1 MPRLLLTLF
10 TSVLAFSAVT
20 SAQTTPATSTRQLTV
35 EELFKKPALAN
46 PILSRSGKYLAAV
59 APFKGRLNL
68 QVINMETRKGDLL
81 TRYENFDVVNVHW
94 VGDERLIYSLGLYD
108 APTGPSSVDG
118 GGLFV
123 VGRDGSKPRQLA
135 STIADDIRKLQL
147 VHRTMSFVRQ
157 IPGSIDEVMVE
168 GNLSSAD
175 SNDLC
180 VLDLNT
186 GKTRLL
192 TLGVQHHD
200 L

>member
-81 TRYENFDVVNVHW
+81 TSKFNRPLKGATAARYLP
-94 VGDERLIYSLGLYD
+94 ERDKIG
-108 APTGPSSVDG
+108 
-118 GGLFV
+118 
-123 VGRDGSKPRQLA
+123 LA
-135 STIADDIRKLQL
+135 SAGFL
-147 VHRTMSFVRQ
+147 
-157 IPGSIDEVMVE
+157 
-168 GNLSSAD
+168 NSS
-175 SNDLC
+175 STVSC
-180 VLDLNT
+180 RV
-186 GKTRLL
+186 
-192 TLGVQHHD
+192 GVAGAAGVFARG
-200 L
+200 